1 MIARPAATPSLPE
14 PEQRDGE
21 TMQEEAYTNTQSGA
35 ISFSELVRA
44 HYEWEKEDCHDGAAD
59 ARYRAKLTSFQ
70 ESEGA
75 LIHAYWA
82 TRRPSAVGLTVK
94 EGGWFV
100 SLLNDHDAK
109 IRLHRVTDWLA
120 PEAKL
125 AELLHHCDTL
135 AIKVSEVL
143 RGTPERIAKQWLF
156 AVESHLLGFIERTRG
171 KAEAEEITA
180 TYNSQADELIQI
192 ERYYA
197 SAGEKAARIVYFWG
211 MIVGVA
217 FAATV
222 GFALAGV
229 LWRTGWF
236 NQPQRLRTETFFVC
250 FIAGGIGAV
259 VSVLMRMSS
268 NKFQVDYEVGRS
280 TIRRLGSFRPFIGA
294 VFGMALYFLFRSGI
308 SQVSVP
314 SAPPKTVFFFG
325 ILAFLAG
332 FNERWTNVLFGK
344 AELTIAGSLGGSTS
358 GQAPSS
364 TDAEDD
370 CGGR

>member
-1 MIARPAATPSLPE
+1 MIDRPAATISLSDADL
-14 PEQRDGE
+14 R
-21 TMQEEAYTNTQSGA
+21 EESTTQDDSWTNGQSGA
-35 ISFSELVRA
+35 VSFSELVRA
-44 HYEWEKEDCHDGAAD
+44 HYEWEKEGCADGATG
-59 ARYRAKLTSFQ
+59 ARYRGKLDSFQ
-70 ESEGA
+70 RNEGE

-82 TRRPSAVGLTVK
+82 TRRPSAVGLTVR
-94 EGGWFV
+94 EGNRFV
-100 SLLNDHDAK
+100 SLVNDHDAK

-120 PEAKL
+120 PEAKI

-143 RGTPERIAKQWLF
+143 RGTPERIAMQWLF
-156 AVESHLLGFIERTRG
+156 SVESHLLGFIERTRG
-171 KAEAEEITA
+171 KADPEEITA
-180 TYNSQADELIQI
+180 AYNSQADELIQI

-211 MIVGVA
+211 MMMGVA
-217 FAATV
+217 VAATI
-222 GFALAGV
+222 GFALAFV
-229 LWRTGWF
+229 LWLTGWF
-236 NQPQRLRTETFFVC
+236 DHPHTLRTETFFVC
-250 FIAGGIGAV
+250 YIAGGIGAV

-308 SQVSVP
+308 PQTSVP
-314 SAPPKTVFFFG
+314 SDSGKTFFFFG

-344 AELTIAGSLGGSTS
+344 AELTIAGSLGGSTTS
-358 GQAPSS
+358 EAPPSK
-364 TDAEDD
+364 DDEDP
-370 CGGR
+370 